1 MRALAWIGVLAFV
14 IVVSAVI
21 ACLQDIE
28 KD

>member
-1 MRALAWIGVLAFV
+1 MRVLAWLGVFAFV
-14 IVVSAVI
+14 IVVSTVI

>member
-1 MRALAWIGVLAFV
+1 MRVLAWLGVLAFV
-14 IVVSAVI
+14 IIISAVI